1 MGKNKELAKKVTM
14 PSTTR
19 KGTDLPS
26 IPYLSPQVATTPAIK
41 KKAIAQTSSP
51 LSIMSTTIENDLL
64 DVDKDK
70 EGTPDLSKSMSD
82 EHMESEF
89 EDDELYNEND
99 KSLSPKIS
107 ND

>member
-1 MGKNKELAKKVTM
+1 MGNNKESAKKDLR

-19 KGTDLPS
+19 KGMDLPS
-26 IPYLSPQVATTPAIK
+26 RPYFSPQVATTPAIK
-41 KKAIAQTSSP
+41 KKAIVQTSSP
-51 LSIMSTTIENDLL
+51 LSIMSTSNEKDLL

-70 EGTPDLSKSMSD
+70 EGTPDLSKSLSD

-99 KSLSPKIS
+99 SYLSPKI
-107 ND
+107 